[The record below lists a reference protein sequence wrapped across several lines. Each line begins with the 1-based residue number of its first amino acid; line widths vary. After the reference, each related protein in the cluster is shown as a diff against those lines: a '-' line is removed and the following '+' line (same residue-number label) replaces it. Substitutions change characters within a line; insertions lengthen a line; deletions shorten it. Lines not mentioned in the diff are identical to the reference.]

1 MRRKVVYTCGYPHLA
16 PSSHKYPP
24 YPEVSSI
31 CRFNASPFCSI
42 SSSSPMR
49 PATFRS
55 SSLQPCRS
63 RASPSSEAS
72 QQSWRS
78 ETNEWEGV
86 ETGFPQKIWGI
97 VAYHLFFFLGC
108 YPYLSIYPPPNPTP
122 KPQTL
127 NSSKKSA
134 ILSCTPSFTME
145 LAMLLGMLPAFSQ
158 RKRPWP
164 HAAVRGSSAP
174 SRQSQ

>member
-1 MRRKVVYTCGYPHLA
+1 
-16 PSSHKYPP
+16 
-24 YPEVSSI
+24 
-31 CRFNASPFCSI
+31 
-42 SSSSPMR
+42 MR

-97 VAYHLFFFLGC
+97 VAYHLFF
-108 YPYLSIYPPPNPTP
+108 SWVAKAVAIHISSP
-122 KPQTL
+122 KSHPQTP
-127 NSSKKSA
+127 NSQLKQKICHPLLHA
-134 ILSCTPSFTME
+134 ILHHGTGDAPRNAAGV
-145 LAMLLGMLPAFSQ
+145 LAAKAALATRRGARLIGAV
-158 RKRPWP
+158 
-164 HAAVRGSSAP
+164 AAVAVVVVQRLRRQLRNGQAAATSGPRRHGKSPFGS
-174 SRQSQ
+174 